1 MEPGLGNNKEDDG
14 HPNRDRQTVQTQ
26 RQAGRQT
33 EKDRQTDRQR
43 VSVVE
48 LNSESREGMQKG
60 GGSQDRLGNKS
71 KIKRKRR

>member
-1 MEPGLGNNKEDDG
+1 MEPGLGNNKEDDE

-60 GGSQDRLGNKS
+60 GGHRTG
-71 KIKRKRR
+71 